1 MIFKAHYSSFP
12 EFSEEWFC
20 NAATEKDFADII
32 EKCADRMPEL
42 AALKKHNQCAA
53 HHPEGITPF
62 EHTMAALRDY
72 KENDLTVKLAL
83 LFHDIGK
90 PIVAKK
96 SENGDYY
103 NFKEHDKAGV
113 VVFDTLPFTGWIHEI
128 IKFAISNHM
137 RFFKIT
143 DMKESKVIK
152 LVENSYNF
160 EVLSRVAYHDIH
172 CRGELSNSNKPFE
185 PNYKRALEVMEEKQF
200 NSYTQYNE
208 WYYKGEH

>member
-1 MIFKAHYSSFP
+1 MNGVYHMYPKFSFN
-12 EFSEEWFC
+12 WFYY
-20 NAATEKDFADII
+20 AAAEKDFADII
-32 EKCADRMPEL
+32 EKCAGDFPVF
-42 AALKKHNQCAA
+42 AAMKKHNQCPE

-62 EHTMAALRDY
+62 DHTMAALRDY
-72 KENDLTVKLAL
+72 KGNDSIVKLAL

-90 PIVAKK
+90 PYVAQK

-113 VVFDTLPFTGWIHEI
+113 VTFNILPFSGWIYET
-128 IKFAISNHM
+128 IKFAIFNHM

-143 DMKESKVIK
+143 EMKISKVKK
-152 LVENSYNF
+152 LIEDPYNF

-185 PNYKRALEVMEEKQF
+185 PNYERAITIMKEECP
-200 NSYTQYNE
+200 SVYHLYDD
-208 WYYKGEH
+208 WYHKGV

>member
-1 MIFKAHYSSFP
+1 MNGHYSQFP
-12 EFSEEWFC
+12 EFTFDWFY
-20 NAATEKDFADII
+20 NAAAEKDFADII
-32 EKCADRMPEL
+32 EKCADRMPQL

-62 EHTMAALRDY
+62 DHTMAALRDY
-72 KENDLTVKLAL
+72 KENDLVVKLSL

-96 SENGDYY
+96 SKNGDYY

-113 VVFDTLPFTGWIHEI
+113 LVFNTLPFTGWIYET

-143 DMKESKVIK
+143 DMKVSEVVA
-152 LVENSYNF
+152 LVENPYNF
-160 EVLSRVAYHDIH
+160 EVLSKVAYHDIH
-172 CRGELSNSNKPFE
+172 CRGELSNSNKLFE
-185 PNYKRALEVMEEKQF
+185 PNFKRAMEIMEEQCPSSYFQYKRRSE
-200 NSYTQYNE
+200 N
-208 WYYKGEH
+208 